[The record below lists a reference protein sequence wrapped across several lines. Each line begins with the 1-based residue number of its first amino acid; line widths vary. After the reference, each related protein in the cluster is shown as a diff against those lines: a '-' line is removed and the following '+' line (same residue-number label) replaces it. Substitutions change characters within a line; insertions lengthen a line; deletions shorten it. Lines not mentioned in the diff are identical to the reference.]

1 MKKYNSRTVPG
12 LLAAS
17 ILLALAGMAHAGSAQ
32 DGDQADPQSP
42 DQAGQS
48 DQKKEAR
55 KVTDLSS
62 VIVTGTRTSDR
73 TQADSLVPIDVIPD
87 TVLNQSGAIDLGSAL
102 DLAVPSL
109 NFPLASMSDT
119 FAFVRPFQMRG
130 LNSDQVLILVDGKR
144 WHSSALMLTLGQVGQ
159 GSQGV
164 NINTIPMGAIDHIEV
179 LRDGASAQYGSDALA
194 GVINII
200 LKKGAEG
207 GEAQASYGKYS
218 AGDGE
223 RIRLQSDVGFGL
235 GDNGWIRV
243 SAQVADQEPTN
254 RAGLDNR
261 PGFTELGKKYQV
273 GIPNSNNYN
282 TFLNWGYDFTPQVH
296 LYGYGHYGRLMAEPM
311 AFYRYGTNAPQP
323 KNDLMQYLF
332 PDGDGFLPV
341 EHGVSRDKSFVTGLR
356 GETDSGWTWDA
367 SAAWGANR
375 VSYGTF
381 NTVNFAFWNDFGY
394 TPRNIHDGT
403 LTSSQTTVDLNF
415 GKNLGNNWHLGFG
428 GQYLHQNYKIVEGD
442 LASYYVGTSG
452 VTGGAQGFAGWGPE
466 DASDNSRHSIAEYAQ
481 LEGNL
486 TDRLSTSV
494 AVRHEDYSDF
504 GTNTSYALSG
514 RFDFF
519 NGFALRGTVSTG
531 FRAPGLGQQHASVT
545 TSVSYPEGNSLG
557 LPEGIYLR
565 GLVPVDNKTAR
576 LLGSEPL
583 KPEKTRSVTI
593 GGVWSPTNNFTTT
606 VDLYDI
612 QLKDRILMSSSMSL
626 VTDSVKE
633 YLAENG
639 IVNSEY
645 VALAYFTNAAEMNI
659 KGIGIVSNYLK
670 DFDNGGTWQSTV
682 NWSYHKNKVTKVRP
696 NPPVLDALGDVGFQR
711 ITRSQ
716 RKGLLADQMPRSKFI
731 WTNNYRKNNWGFT
744 ASAVRYGGFTD
755 YSSTSYV
762 YDDVYPGKWLV
773 NASVDYHLD
782 RWTFTVGSD
791 NIFDTYPQEAPEGSN
806 FHGIFKYPSASPF
819 GQQGAFWYGKIR
831 YAW

>member
-1 MKKYNSRTVPG
+1 MNTRRRSRIIPN

-17 ILLALAGMAHAGSAQ
+17 VLLALAGTAAAQETQQAQATNASQSSAQ
-32 DGDQADPQSP
+32 PPAKEQ
-42 DQAGQS
+42 
-48 DQKKEAR
+48 QKQNAAN
-55 KVTDLSS
+55 LSQ

-73 TQADSLVPIDVIPD
+73 TQTSSLVPVDVIPSQ
-87 TVLNQSGAIDLGSAL
+87 VLNDSGAVDLGNAL

-164 NINTIPMGAIDHIEV
+164 NINTIPIGAIDHIEV

-200 LKKGAEG
+200 LKKGAQG
-207 GEAQASYGKYS
+207 GDVQADYGKYS
-218 AGDGE
+218 AGDGASS
-223 RIRLQSDVGFGL
+223 RLQSNIGFSL
-235 GDNGWIRV
+235 GEKGWVRI
-243 SAQVADQEPTN
+243 SAQVGKQDPTN

-261 PGFTELGKKYQV
+261 PGFTELGRKYQV
-273 GIPNSNNYN
+273 GIPNSDNYN
-282 TFLNWGYDFTPQVH
+282 TFINWQYDFTPKVH

-311 AFYRYGTNAPQP
+311 AFYRYGTNAPEP

-332 PDGDGFLPV
+332 PDGDGFNPV

-356 GETDSGWTWDA
+356 GETEGGWSWDT

-394 TPRNIHDGT
+394 TPKDIHDGT
-403 LTSSQTTVDLNF
+403 LTASQATFDFSMGKSLNDY
-415 GKNLGNNWHLGFG
+415 WHLGFG
-428 GQYLHQNYKIVEGD
+428 AQYLYQGYKIVAGD

-452 VTGGAQGFAGWGPE
+452 VTGGAQGFAGWGPD
-466 DASDNSRHSIAEYAQ
+466 DASNSSRHSVAEYAQ
-481 LEGNL
+481 LEGNI
-486 TDRLSTSV
+486 TDKLSTSL

-504 GTNTSYALSG
+504 GTNLSYALSG
-514 RFDFF
+514 RFDFDSS
-519 NGFALRGTVSTG
+519 FALRGTVSTG

-565 GLVPVDNKTAR
+565 GLVPVDNKTAL

-583 KPEKTRSVTI
+583 KPETSRSYTIGAVWTPTRSL
-593 GGVWSPTNNFTTT
+593 TTT

-612 QLKDRILMSSSMSL
+612 QLKNRILMSSSMSL
-626 VTDSVKE
+626 VTDSVKD
-633 YLAENG
+633 YLAANG

-645 VALAYFTNAAEMNI
+645 VALAYFTNAAEMRI
-659 KGIGIVSNYLK
+659 KGIGVVTNYLK
-670 DFDNGGTWQSTV
+670 SFDNGGTFQTTV
-682 NWSYHKNKVTKVRP
+682 NWSYHKNKVTKVLP
-696 NPPVLDALGDVGFQR
+696 NPAVLDALGDVGFQR

-716 RKGLLADQMPRSKFI
+716 EKGLLADQMPRSKFI
-731 WTNNYRKNNWGFT
+731 WTNTFRTGNWGFT
-744 ASAVRYGGFTD
+744 GTAVRYGGVTEF
-755 YSSTSYV
+755 SSTSYL
-762 YDDVYPGKWLV
+762 DDDIYPSKWLFNLAV
-773 NASVDYHLD
+773 NYYRD
-782 RWTFTVGSD
+782 RWTFTLGSD
-791 NIFDTYPQEAPEGSN
+791 NVFNTYPQKAPDGSN
-806 FHGIFKYPSASPF
+806 FHGIFPYPSSSPF
-819 GQQGAFWYGKIR
+819 GAQGAYVYGKVVYR
-831 YAW
+831 W

>member
-1 MKKYNSRTVPG
+1 MNKYHGRIIPT
-12 LLAAS
+12 LLAVPM
-17 ILLALAGMAHAGSAQ
+17 LFALAGTVTAQ
-32 DGDQADPQSP
+32 DAQDTQNTTDTNSQESDKAKK
-42 DQAGQS
+42 S
-48 DQKKEAR
+48 DQ
-55 KVTDLSS
+55 VTDMAQ
-62 VIVTGTRTSDR
+62 VIVTGTRTTDR
-73 TQADSLVPIDVIPD
+73 TQAESLVPIDVIPSEI
-87 TVLNQSGAIDLGSAL
+87 LNQSGAIDLGSAL
-102 DLAVPSL
+102 DMVVPSL

-164 NINTIPMGAIDHIEV
+164 NINTIPIGAIDHIEV

-200 LKKGAEG
+200 LKKGGQG
-207 GEAQASYGKYS
+207 GEVQANYGQYS
-218 AGDGE
+218 AGDGAST
-223 RIRLQSDVGFGL
+223 RLQSNFGFSL
-235 GDNGWIRV
+235 GDNGWIRI
-243 SAQVADQEPTN
+243 SAQLADQQPTN

-261 PGFTELGKKYQV
+261 PGFTELGKKYHV

-282 TFLNWGYDFTPQVH
+282 TFLNWQYDFTPSVH

-311 AFYRYGTNAPQP
+311 AFYRYGTNAPEP

-332 PDGDGFLPV
+332 PNGGGFNPV

-356 GETDSGWTWDA
+356 GDTESGWSWDT
-367 SAAWGANR
+367 SATWGANR

-394 TPRNIHDGT
+394 TPKDIHDGT
-403 LTSSQTTVDLNF
+403 LTSSQTTFDISMA
-415 GKNLGNNWHLGFG
+415 KSLGNDWHLGFG
-428 GQYLHQNYKIVEGD
+428 AQYLHQGYKIVEGD

-466 DASDNSRHSIAEYAQ
+466 DASDSSRNSVAEYAQ
-481 LEGNL
+481 LEGNI
-486 TDRLSTSV
+486 TDQLSTSF

-504 GTNTSYALSG
+504 GTNISYALSG
-514 RFDFF
+514 RYDFF
-519 NGFALRGTVSTG
+519 NGFALRGTASTG

-565 GLVPVDNKTAR
+565 GLVPVDNKAAV

-583 KPEKTRSVTI
+583 KAETSRSFTI
-593 GGVWSPTNNFTTT
+593 GGVWTPTPTFTTT

-612 QLKDRILMSSSMSL
+612 QLKNRILMSSSISL
-626 VTDSVKE
+626 VTDSVKD
-633 YLAENG
+633 YLADNG

-645 VALAYFTNAAEMNI
+645 VALAYFTNAAEMRI
-659 KGIGIVSNYLK
+659 KGIGIVTNYLK
-670 DFDNGGTWQSTV
+670 DFDNGGTLQTTV
-682 NWSYHKNKVTKVRP
+682 NWSYHKNEVTAVRS

-731 WTNNYRKNNWGFT
+731 WTNTYKKSNWGFIGT
-744 ASAVRYGGFTD
+744 ALRYGGFTD
-755 YSSTSYV
+755 FSSTSYLN
-762 YDDVYPGKWLV
+762 DDIYPAKWLANV
-773 NASVDYHLD
+773 AVDYYRD
-782 RWTFTVGSD
+782 RWTFTLGSD
-791 NIFDTYPQEAPEGSN
+791 NVFNTYPQEAPDGSN
-806 FHGIFKYPSASPF
+806 FHGIFRYPSSSPF
-819 GQQGAFWYGKIR
+819 GQQGAYWYGKVR
-831 YAW
+831 YDW